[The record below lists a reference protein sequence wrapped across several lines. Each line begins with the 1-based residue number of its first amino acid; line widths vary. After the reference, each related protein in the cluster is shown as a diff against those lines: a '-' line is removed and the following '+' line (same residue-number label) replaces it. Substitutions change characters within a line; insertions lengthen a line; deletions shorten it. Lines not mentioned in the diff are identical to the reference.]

1 MSVDA
6 MARTEQNQRRAVLDA
21 VDRLAPR
28 IVQSVSDAVKI
39 PSINPKYPGQDYGKL
54 VGAEGE
60 VSALMNDLHR
70 EAGAST
76 ELVTVEKGRDNAC
89 GRITGTGGGR
99 SLLLNGHVDV
109 VPPNREGLWDH
120 APFSGLITDD
130 AVHGRGA
137 TDNKAGTVAA
147 AYAAI
152 ALATAGIRLQ
162 GDLVLQAV
170 VGEEVGDHLSGTTA
184 ALQAGYGADA
194 AIVCEPSNFSDAP
207 PNLVPSTPGLL
218 WFSLSL
224 VGKAA
229 HSGLRGLTIH
239 PTLEGEALGV
249 NTIDKFWIIYHA
261 LRQLEDTWA
270 RRDRHPLFQP
280 GYFNLLP
287 GVIRGNP
294 EGVLVPFFLADTLT
308 VEYCV
313 YHHPERSNHEVIDEI
328 EKTVRQ
334 ACANDPWLS
343 AHRPEID
350 WKLLWPP
357 YTAPA
362 SHELIPAVMKAH
374 SDSVGGFGLAT
385 PPKQEGFLGVCDL
398 TWMDAQGIDGL
409 VYGPGVGRTAH
420 AENEYVPIHQII
432 TAVKTYALSAMD
444 YCGVSGTESSIKPP
458 TTGRRRP

>member
-1 MSVDA
+1 MSA
-6 MARTEQNQRRAVLDA
+6 KAGTTQEQSQRKAVLDA

-28 IVQSVSDAVKI
+28 IVESVAEAIRI
-39 PSINPKYPGQDYGKL
+39 PSINPKYPGQDYKKL
-54 VGAEGE
+54 VGGEGD
-60 VSALMNDLHR
+60 VSALMNHLHR

-76 ELVTVEKGRDNAC
+76 ELISVEKGRDNAC
-89 GRITGTGGGR
+89 ARIAGTGGGR

-109 VPPNREGLWDH
+109 VPPNREGLWQNT
-120 APFSGLITDD
+120 PFSGLITDD

-137 TDNKAGTVAA
+137 TDNKGGTVATA
-147 AYAAI
+147 FAAI
-152 ALATAGIRLQ
+152 ALANAGIRLK

-184 ALQAGYGADA
+184 ALEAGYGADA
-194 AIVCEPSNFSDAP
+194 AIVSEPSNFTDAA
-207 PNLVPSTPGLL
+207 PNIVPTTPGLL

-270 RRDRHPLFQP
+270 QRDRHPLFRP

-313 YHHPERSNHEVIDEI
+313 YHHPGRSNDEVMAEI
-328 EKTVRQ
+328 EQTVRQ
-334 ACANDPWLS
+334 ACANDPWLN
-343 AHRPEID
+343 AHQPVFD

-362 SHELIPAVMKAH
+362 QHDLIPAVMKAH
-374 SDSVGGFGLAT
+374 SDAVGGFDVAT
-385 PPKQEGFLGVCDL
+385 PPQQEGFLGVCDL
-398 TWMDAQGIDGL
+398 TWMDARGIDGL

-420 AENEYVPIHQII
+420 AENEYVPIHQLI

-444 YCGVSGTESSIKPP
+444 YCGVATNESLNKSD
-458 TTGRRRP
+458 TTGRRRQ